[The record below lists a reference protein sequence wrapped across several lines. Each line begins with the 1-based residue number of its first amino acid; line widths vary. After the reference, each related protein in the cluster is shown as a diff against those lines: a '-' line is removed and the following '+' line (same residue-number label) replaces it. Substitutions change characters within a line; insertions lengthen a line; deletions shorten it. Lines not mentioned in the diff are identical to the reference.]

1 MLAILLKILSVLGII
16 LLVVLGILLLTLLL
30 VLFMPIVYRIHAE
43 KDAEVFRVN
52 GKVRWLFGLVRVR
65 ILYPEPGT
73 VVVKFLWFTLYDS
86 GKTVLRKSKSKKKK
100 PANAKNAE
108 ETTTSPE
115 DVSQP
120 ENNTKQAKET
130 KHTGKTKRTEEQKNK
145 EAAKATETFDSQTVN
160 EANEEPQSLKEKLF
174 AKYEKIKYTLK
185 KIYDKIK
192 HILENITFY
201 KELLQDAETK
211 GLLSHGWKRLEK
223 IFRSIRPRKLK
234 ADVIFGTGSPDTTGY
249 AYGIYGMIMPKLG
262 KQVVVTPDFNEK
274 ILEGQV
280 DAAGYIMV
288 FTLLRHVFAVVFDK
302 RLWRLKEKLDIHQ
315 KKMKQET

>member
-1 MLAILLKILSVLGII
+1 
-16 LLVVLGILLLTLLL
+16 
-30 VLFMPIVYRIHAE
+30 
-43 KDAEVFRVN
+43 VN

-86 GKTVLRKSKSKKKK
+86 GKTVLTKSKSKKKK
-100 PANAKNAE
+100 PAKTKNAE
-108 ETTTSPE
+108 ETTKSS
-115 DVSQP
+115 DGISQP
-120 ENNTKQAKET
+120 ENNTEQAENKENREDKET
-130 KHTGKTKRTEEQKNK
+130 
-145 EAAKATETFDSQTVN
+145 AETAENFDSQTVN
-160 EANEEPQSLKEKLF
+160 EVNEEPQSLKEKLF

-201 KELLQDAETK
+201 KELLQDTETQ